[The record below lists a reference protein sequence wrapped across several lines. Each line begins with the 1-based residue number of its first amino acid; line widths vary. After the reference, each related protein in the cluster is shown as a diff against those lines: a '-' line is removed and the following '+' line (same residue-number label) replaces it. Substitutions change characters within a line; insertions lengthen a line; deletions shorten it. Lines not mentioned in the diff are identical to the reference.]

1 MFDDI
6 PPWMVVFWWT
16 TIGLFVG
23 SFLNV
28 AIYRLPLEG
37 ETVSRPARSRCP
49 ECKTEL
55 AWSDNIPILSWI
67 LLRGRCR
74 TCRCRISI
82 RYPLV
87 EGLTALLWGLAAA
100 LVPPEAW
107 ALTGVRVLVLSGLVV
122 ATFVDFDYF
131 EIPDEVSIGGMVL
144 AVILSLAVP
153 ELHAATWL
161 AREFSEAAGAGVDRF
176 GAVIGCLGGMVVGG
190 GVLWLIG
197 WLGGKVFGGDAMGF
211 GDVKLLAAGGGFVGP
226 GGVLLAL
233 MLAAFVASI
242 VGIGNIGRYFCLT
255 RRRATSRGRR
265 PDVARSIRV
274 ARIAG
279 RYLPFGPYLALGIG
293 IVLLYWNHVSLLAF

>member
-16 TIGLFVG
+16 TFGLFVG

-28 AIYRLPLEG
+28 AIYRLPLED

-55 AWSDNIPILSWI
+55 AWSDNIPILSW
-67 LLRGRCR
+67 LFLRGRCR

-100 LVPPEAW
+100 SLPPGDW

-131 EIPDEVSIGGMVL
+131 EIPDEVSIGGIWL
-144 AVILSLAVP
+144 AVILTLLIP
-153 ELHAATWL
+153 ELHEATWL
-161 AREFSEAAGAGVDRF
+161 ARVASGTADGGIDRF
-176 GAVIGCLGGMVVGG
+176 GALVGCLGGMVVGG

-197 WLGGKVFGGDAMGF
+197 WLGGKVFGGEAMGF

-226 GGVLLAL
+226 GGVLVAL
-233 MLAAFVASI
+233 MVAAFVASI
-242 VGIGNIGRYFCLT
+242 VGVGNMARFFCLT
-255 RRRATSRGRR
+255 WGRAGRRGRR
-265 PDVARSIRV
+265 PELGRSIRV

-293 IVLLYWNHVSLLAF
+293 IVLLYWNHVSVLAF

>member
-16 TIGLFVG
+16 TFGLFVG

-28 AIYRLPLEG
+28 AIYRLPLED

-55 AWSDNIPILSWI
+55 AWSDNVPIVSWV

-87 EGLTALLWGLAAA
+87 EGLTALRWGLAAA
-100 LVPPEAW
+100 SLPPEDW

-131 EIPDEVSIGGMVL
+131 EIPDEVSIGGIWL
-144 AVILSLAVP
+144 AIGLTLLIP
-153 ELHAATWL
+153 ELHEATWL
-161 AREFSEAAGAGVDRF
+161 ASAASEAADGGVDRI
-176 GAVIGCLGGMVVGG
+176 GALVGCLGGMAVGG

-226 GGVLLAL
+226 GGVLVAL
-233 MLAAFVASI
+233 MVAAFVASI
-242 VGIGNIGRYFCLT
+242 VGVGNLARFFCLT
-255 RRRATSRGRR
+255 WGRARHRGRR
-265 PDVARSIRV
+265 PEVGRSIRV

-293 IVLLYWNHVSLLAF
+293 IVLLYWNHVSVLAF